1 MTTDFKLIPED
12 KNGYYIIHM
21 NKSIEKF
28 NLVLDLL
35 KCKDLFYEFL
45 TVDDIPLDKD
55 IVELV
60 FEENGFYIE
69 DSLFYHNDLDRFQ
82 LISLKC
88 YGEFKRIF
96 VYDEPDKIQYTVE
109 HGCLS
114 YSDQFD
120 IKKISDIIGLIGH
133 CIGNDIE
140 VPEDNPSIE
149 ESDFIWDLDLNSG
162 CYEFEFREKLDCQFF
177 QKQFQIYCPIND
189 FIYDESGQ
197 GTNVRIYEY
206 FPYLLKINPVV
217 HSQNLICE

>member
-1 MTTDFKLIPED
+1 MTNFKPIPED

-69 DSLFYHNDLDRFQ
+69 DSLFYHNELESDLE
-82 LISLKC
+82 C

-96 VYDEPDKIQYTVE
+96 VYDEPEKIQYTVQ
-109 HGCLS
+109 HGGCLT

-120 IKKISDIIGLIGH
+120 IKKISDIIGLTGH

-149 ESDFIWDLDLNSG
+149 ESDFIWDIDLDTG
-162 CYEFEFREKLDCQFF
+162 FYELKFREKSDFQFF
-177 QKQFQIYCPIND
+177 QNQFQIYCPVN
-189 FIYDESGQ
+189 
-197 GTNVRIYEY
+197 Y
-206 FPYLLKINPVV
+206 F
-217 HSQNLICE
+217 ICEELNGDFCYMLTLKPFHW